1 MVFVNV
7 RPLLI
12 PVFFR
17 NDQIDIANGFYQL
30 FAFFI
35 GKIAFFSLFIPVK
48 LIRGYCHNQIIAQR
62 LGTAEQIDMS
72 VVEQIE
78 GSVGNNTLH
87 KIPFSF
93 LCCSS
98 LPIIAHP
105 TDGKQ

>member
-1 MVFVNV
+1 
-7 RPLLI
+7 
-12 PVFFR
+12 
-17 NDQIDIANGFYQL
+17 
-30 FAFFI
+30 
-35 GKIAFFSLFIPVK
+35 
-48 LIRGYCHNQIIAQR
+48 
-62 LGTAEQIDMS
+62 MS